1 MVTNLKAIGYAAIFA
16 VVLAGFAIGLASS
29 SWADWCDGKCY

>member
-1 MVTNLKAIGYAAIFA
+1 MATNCKAIGYAAIVA
-16 VVLAGFAIGLASS
+16 VALAGLTICLASS